1 MEQREKSVR
10 RRRLNMAKVTVL
22 GGGGWAIALAK
33 VLHENGHNVTI
44 WSAVPREIE
53 MLSKERENK
62 VGLPGIK
69 IPEEIIISEDLESAV
84 KDSKMIVMAVASS
97 FVRSTSKK
105 LKEYVPDG
113 QIIVD
118 VAKGIE
124 DETFYTM
131 TEIIE
136 DEIPTADAVVLSGPS
151 HAEEVG
157 RQIPTVVVVGAK
169 TKETANV
176 VQSLFANHYF
186 RTYASPD
193 RKSIELGGSL
203 KNVIALAAGIID
215 GLGYG
220 DNTEA
225 ALITRGIKEITQLG
239 VTMGG
244 HSRTF
249 NGLSGIGDL
258 IVTCNSKHS
267 RNRRAGVLIGKGY
280 TLEEAVKEVNMVVEG
295 AVSAKAAL
303 ALAKKYNVSMPI
315 VEMVN
320 EVLFE
325 DKPADEAMWE
335 LMNRAQTNEFKDLA
349 WE

>member
-1 MEQREKSVR
+1 
-10 RRRLNMAKVTVL
+10 MAKVTVL

-33 VLHENGHNVTI
+33 VLHENGNEVTI
-44 WSAVPREIE
+44 WSFLQKEVDE
-53 MLSKERENK
+53 LTSERENK
-62 VGLPGIK
+62 TSLPGVK
-69 IPEEIIISEDLESAV
+69 IPEEIFITNDIKEAV
-84 KDSKMIVMAVASS
+84 KDSEMIVMAVASS
-97 FVRSTSKK
+97 FVRSTAKS
-105 LKEYVPDG
+105 LKGCIQEG

-124 DETFYTM
+124 DSTLYTM

-136 DEIPTADAVVLSGPS
+136 EELPEAEAVVLSGPS

-169 TKETANV
+169 TKETALK
-176 VQSLFANHYF
+176 VQSIFANHYF

-225 ALITRGIKEITQLG
+225 ALITRGIKEITHLG
-239 VTMGG
+239 VAMGG

-249 NGLSGIGDL
+249 SGLSGIGDL

-267 RNRRAGVLIGKGY
+267 RNRRAGVLIGRGY
-280 TLEEAVKEVNMVVEG
+280 TLDEAIKEVNMVVEG

-303 ALAKKYNVSMPI
+303 TLAKKYNVSMPI

-320 EVLFE
+320 EVIF
-325 DKPADEAMWE
+325 DNKPAKEGMWE
-335 LMNRAQTNEFKDLA
+335 LMNRELTNEFTDLE

>member
-1 MEQREKSVR
+1 
-10 RRRLNMAKVTVL
+10 MAKVTVL

-33 VLHENGHNVTI
+33 VLYENNNDVTL
-44 WSAVPREIE
+44 WSFLQSEVDA
-53 MLSKERENK
+53 LNTERENK
-62 VGLPGIK
+62 VSLPGIK
-69 IPEEIIISEDLESAV
+69 IPEKIEITNDIQYAV
-84 KDSKMIVMAVASS
+84 KDSEMIVMAVASS
-97 FVRSTSKK
+97 FVRSTARS
-105 LKEYVPDG
+105 LKGSVKEG

-136 DEIPTADAVVLSGPS
+136 EELPECEAVVLSGPS

-169 TKETANV
+169 KQEVAIKV
-176 VQSLFANHYF
+176 RSFFANKYF
-186 RTYASPD
+186 RTYISPD

-215 GLGYG
+215 GLGFG

-225 ALITRGIKEITQLG
+225 ALITRGIKEISNLG
-239 VTMGG
+239 IKMGG

-280 TLEEAVKEVNMVVEG
+280 TLEEAVKEVKMVVEG

-303 ALAKKYNVSMPI
+303 ALAKKYEVDMPI
-315 VEMVN
+315 VEAVN
-320 EVLFE
+320 EVLFDNKSAE
-325 DKPADEAMWE
+325 EAMWE
-335 LMNRAQTNEFKDLA
+335 LMERKQTQEYMDLE